1 MANKITVIFLW
12 LNGDNFIV
20 FIYGRLIHWWV
31 LCFQRSID
39 AFRLCTCLLM
49 FFLWGFLLKWSI
61 CSAVMLMFVLIFI
74 LLCHQFGLRT
84 PWSLCAQA
92 GKCNSPNMT
101 TLSVMSL
108 DISRTFPTFTLR
120 FLPLCGCDFC
130 IKQQETLRHRCD
142 PSLECYH
149 GNRSR
154 VWWTAEFGTLDLKVI
169 QAVPSPGASHA
180 H

>member
-1 MANKITVIFLW
+1 MLSGSAP
-12 LNGDNFIV
+12 V
-20 FIYGRLIHWWV
+20 FWWFFYEAFYSNEAFV
-31 LCFQRSID
+31 LQSCWC
-39 AFRLCTCLLM
+39 LCW
-49 FFLWGFLLKWSI
+49 FSFYSAIKWSEG
-61 CSAVMLMFVLIFI
+61 
-74 LLCHQFGLRT
+74 FGLRT
-84 PWSLCAQA
+84 PSSLCAQA
-92 GKCNSPNMT
+92 GKCNLPNMT

-120 FLPLCGCDFC
+120 VLPLCGCDFC

-154 VWWTAEFGTLDLKVI
+154 VWWTAEFGTLDLKVV